1 MLFSHK
7 LLVQNNRAE
16 VRRLKAVVRKAGKH
30 GTTTPIVPVFH
41 EKDESCCE
49 HERWETTAR
58 NLLAKWK
65 EKRKR
70 HG

>member
-16 VRRLKAVVRKAGKH
+16 VRRLKAVVRKAGKR
-30 GTTTPIVPVFH
+30 GVSIPTVPVFH

-49 HERWETTAR
+49 NERWETTAR
-58 NLLAKWK
+58 NLLARWK
-65 EKRKR
+65 AKRKN
-70 HG
+70 